1 MTLATLTYL
10 LKKWY
15 LISLSIMRS
24 SGGGLGFGV
33 SESFSQSNVIYR
45 KQHIL
50 VIFLCCFVMSSELLL
65 IHNVYKQI

>member
-15 LISLSIMRS
+15 LISLSIMGS
-24 SGGGLGFGV
+24 GGGGLGFGV
-33 SESFSQSNVIYR
+33 SESFSQSNVIHR

-50 VIFLCCFVMSSELLL
+50 VIFYVAL
-65 IHNVYKQI
+65 